1 MRSNHNTSS
10 IANVIT
16 RFSVQ
21 AMSMLCTFGDAT
33 AQPWHLDPCAGPLS
47 GRHSGT
53 NLLFR
58 NLSTVTVISG
68 TYLPAISEPALKQ
81 PGSVVRLPRLIQRLS

>member
-1 MRSNHNTSS
+1 MRSNTINSS

-21 AMSMLCTFGDAT
+21 ATSMLRAFGDDT
-33 AQPWHLDPCAGPLS
+33 AQPWRLDPCAGPLS

-58 NLSTVTVISG
+58 NLSTVTVING
-68 TYLPAISEPALKQ
+68 NVVPVYSEPAPKQ
-81 PGSVVRLPRLIQRLS
+81 PGNLVHLSRLFQRLG